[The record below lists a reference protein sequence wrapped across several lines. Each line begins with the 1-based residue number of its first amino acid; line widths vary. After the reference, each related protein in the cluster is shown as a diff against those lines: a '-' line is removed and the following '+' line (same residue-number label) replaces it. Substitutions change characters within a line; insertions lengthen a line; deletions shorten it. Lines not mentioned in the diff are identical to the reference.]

1 MTDRA
6 DRAASHTRAVEWPVV
21 IAKKLVRVIP
31 DAVQRFYAD
40 HCPQQAAGIAYRVLF
55 SIAPLAIVLVSVFGL
70 VLQNDS
76 IRQNVVDSI
85 VDALPVSVAGRK
97 DVENAITAI
106 ATPASAAGL
115 VSLLVFVW
123 AASGMMTALR
133 QGLETAM
140 GVTQSRP
147 AVRGKLVDLMLI
159 VGTAAL
165 VLVTVGITL
174 LGSLVQRASG
184 SLGELLGVGA
194 GTLAGVLIRAASF
207 VLSVVVVLLLYRFVP
222 ARGLRV
228 RDGVAG
234 AIVTAL
240 LLLLI
245 SLASGLIY
253 DRTTNLSV
261 VYGSLTSALV
271 FLYSMY
277 LYSSAL
283 LLGAEVA
290 AAWARPPTAG
300 GPPIRTQ
307 LKRAVFGLFVR
318 QDPVPAA
325 PPPRERTR
333 NNETSAGE

>member
-6 DRAASHTRAVEWPVV
+6 DRASPRTRVVEWPVA
-21 IAKKLVRVIP
+21 IAKKLARVIP
-31 DAVQRFYAD
+31 AAVQRFFAD

-55 SIAPLAIVLVSVFGL
+55 SIAPLAIVLVSIFGL

-76 IRQNVVDSI
+76 IRHDVVNAI
-85 VDALPVSVAGRK
+85 VDELPVSVAGRK

-106 ATPASAAGL
+106 ARPASAAGL

-123 AASGMMTALR
+123 AATGMMTALR

-159 VGTAAL
+159 VGAAVL

-194 GTLAGVLIRAASF
+194 GTLSGGLIRLASF
-207 VLSVVVVLLLYRFVP
+207 VLSIVVVLLLYRFVP
-222 ARGLRV
+222 ARGLRI
-228 RDGVAG
+228 RDGLAG

-240 LLLLI
+240 LLVLI
-245 SLASGLIY
+245 SFASGLIY
-253 DRTTNLSV
+253 ERTTNLSV
-261 VYGSLTSALV
+261 VYGSLTAALV

-277 LYSSAL
+277 LYSSVL

-290 AAWARPPTAG
+290 AAWARPPAADG
-300 GPPIRTQ
+300 EPIRTQ
-307 LKRAVFGLFVR
+307 VKRGLVGLFVE
-318 QDPVPAA
+318 QKVSSAS
-325 PPPRERTR
+325 PPLRDRTR
-333 NNETSAGE
+333 DDETSHRE